1 MHSSIERFLV
11 ILLHALLITKEN
23 FAGFYHNNHR
33 ISLLRIKQMVHNFLL
48 LFACVINIKKPIY
61 FHLLIAHARRRQ
73 VFIPP
78 PLERKHKWTNTAT
91 VIVAIQTKKTLLFIK
106 MTSHYKIDRDNN
118 SNKVTGIGL
127 QLDKGHKIHS
137 RLGLTFLLMSKSYW
151 SSIVSYSPT
160 SRKPILCSILG
171 GLPKLKCY
179 LVQESISW
187 YYKISTMLFKIFKRK
202 CFCHIHT
209 GYSILPLRN

>member
-187 YYKISTMLFKIFKRK
+187 YYKISTMLKRK
-202 CFCHIHT
+202 GKCLTEMHK
-209 GYSILPLRN
+209 SI

>member
-106 MTSHYKIDRDNN
+106 MSITLQNRDKN

-127 QLDKGHKIHS
+127 RLDKGNKIHS

-187 YYKISTMLFKIFKRK
+187 YYKISTMLKRK
-202 CFCHIHT
+202 GKCLTEMHK
-209 GYSILPLRN
+209 SI